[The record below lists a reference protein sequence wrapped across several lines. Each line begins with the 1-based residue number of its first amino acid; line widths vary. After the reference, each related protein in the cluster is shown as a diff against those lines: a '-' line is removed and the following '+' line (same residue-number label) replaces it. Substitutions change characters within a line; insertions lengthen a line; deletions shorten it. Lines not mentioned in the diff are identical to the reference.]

1 MHKIVKEAYDIE
13 RFELDRA
20 GADALMADEPYKLEL
35 IAEHS
40 ANGEPVSFYKHGE
53 FTDLCAGPHLPDTG
67 RVKAVKLIQTTG
79 AYWRGDAQNKM
90 LCRVYG
96 VAFPKQSELD
106 AHLKMLEE
114 AKKRD
119 HRKLGKE
126 LELFDI
132 FDEGPGFPAFLPNG
146 MVVRNEL
153 EKFWR
158 EIHQKAGYVEVR
170 TPQIMSRTLWEN
182 SGHWD
187 HYKDNMY
194 TTIIDDMD
202 YCIKPMN

>member
-1 MHKIVKEAYDIE
+1 MHKIVKEAYPIE
-13 RFELDRA
+13 RFELDKA
-20 GADALMADEPYKLEL
+20 EAEQLMAEEPYKLEL
-35 IAEHS
+35 IAEH
-40 ANGEPVSFYKHGE
+40 AEGGAKVSFYKQGE

-67 RVKAVKLIQTTG
+67 RVKAVKLTQTTG

-106 AHLKMLEE
+106 AYLTMLEE

-132 FDEGPGFPAFLPNG
+132 F
-146 MVVRNEL
+146 R
-153 EKFWR
+153 
-158 EIHQKAGYVEVR
+158 
-170 TPQIMSRTLWEN
+170 
-182 SGHWD
+182 
-187 HYKDNMY
+187 
-194 TTIIDDMD
+194 
-202 YCIKPMN
+202 

>member
-1 MHKIVKEAYDIE
+1 MTSSGSSWTV
-13 RFELDRA
+13 R

-40 ANGEPVSFYKHGE
+40 ANGEPVSFYKQGE

-106 AHLKMLEE
+106 ARSEDAGRGQE
-114 AKKRD
+114 A
-119 HRKLGKE
+119 
-126 LELFDI
+126 
-132 FDEGPGFPAFLPNG
+132 
-146 MVVRNEL
+146 
-153 EKFWR
+153 
-158 EIHQKAGYVEVR
+158 
-170 TPQIMSRTLWEN
+170 
-182 SGHWD
+182 
-187 HYKDNMY
+187 
-194 TTIIDDMD
+194 
-202 YCIKPMN
+202 